1 MVATPKNVT
10 VRFLSNTIKVIL
22 NQRITWEL
30 RNNSRGIVQCHR
42 CQRWGHATTNCSAQ
56 PRCLK
61 CALPH
66 WTHTCKKTRE
76 TEAKCANCE
85 GGHPANSEDC
95 QIYQSR
101 IKIIEDRRTPK
112 TPNPGKRFVE
122 APKPKE
128 NIWNRRQEER
138 RLEDTGRIQN
148 PANSHPHTA
157 PNVSGAPGEGL
168 GGLLQ
173 LKNAFNQLQQNINI
187 SEALRMINDL
197 NNSVSMAKSQE
208 EKFSA
213 LMGFMEQINNYQ
225 L

>member
-1 MVATPKNVT
+1 M
-10 VRFLSNTIKVIL
+10 
-22 NQRITWEL
+22 Q
-30 RNNSRGIVQCHR
+30 
-42 CQRWGHATTNCSAQ
+42 
-56 PRCLK
+56 
-61 CALPH
+61 
-66 WTHTCKKTRE
+66 KTRE

-101 IKIIEDRRTPK
+101 IKIMKTEEHRRLQTQARGLWK
-112 TPNPGKRFVE
+112 HQAKR
-122 APKPKE
+122 